1 MYNDVTHSKMTSLLV
16 GYCTSPSLQYWML
29 EPSEPASVQHQL
41 VLGLCD
47 LPCSRSIKD
56 RPHASA
62 QTQEA
67 SWQHAQL
74 RPSDPSSCCDVP
86 AGGSSAAAGHRQR
99 RRASNP
105 ETGEQGDLEVVA
117 WLHTFQAAHVLSKRM
132 TPRNCSLKHPFD
144 HLLIDFQSPTAP
156 TSLRAA
162 HPTCCAGAA
171 EGGCNGSS
179 DHADAP
185 RRRDALLVTFQHRS
199 RRRQHGRWH
208 AADSVHGRGQHLGG
222 GSELPERHQL
232 IRSAAVGHR
241 HRRPAGGV
249 RDDGRRRCRSH
260 RCPRCHAGGCAA
272 GGPPHLRLPAR
283 PGPLPCT

>member
-1 MYNDVTHSKMTSLLV
+1 MRSCARATRPRAAMFLL
-16 GYCTSPSLQYWML
+16 
-29 EPSEPASVQHQL
+29 
-41 VLGLCD
+41 
-47 LPCSRSIKD
+47 
-56 RPHASA
+56 
-62 QTQEA
+62 
-67 SWQHAQL
+67 
-74 RPSDPSSCCDVP
+74 
-86 AGGSSAAAGHRQR
+86 AAAVLLQAVVSDSAPATQKQVSR
-99 RRASNP
+99 
-105 ETGEQGDLEVVA
+105 EIVA
-117 WLHTFQAAHVLSKRM
+117 WLRGRRLASYLPSCTCWSKRT
-132 TPRNCSLKHPFD
+132 TPRNCSLEHPSD
-144 HLLIDFQSPTAP
+144 HLLIDSQSPTAP

-162 HPTCCAGAA
+162 HPTCYAGAA
-171 EGGCNGSS
+171 EGGCSGSS

-185 RRRDALLVTFQHRS
+185 RRRDALLVNLQHRS

-232 IRSAAVGHR
+232 IRPTAVGHR

-260 RCPRCHAGGCAA
+260 RRPRCHAGGSAA